1 MKAHQKNE
9 REKKPAVCSVASPQ
23 LQWLTESKI
32 GMSKK
37 WDNDYKC
44 DRLKSNYNCLTVF
57 SNNASNISI
66 KLI

>member
-1 MKAHQKNE
+1 MLCGFSTAAMVNRSQ
-9 REKKPAVCSVASPQ
+9 
-23 LQWLTESKI
+23 KI